1 MPPTK
6 TPIEQSVLDRVVQGA
21 KYVLTGVKPDNW
33 MSPGQPVSPQAQDD
47 AKGRQFDFPVGIN
60 TRYRPRE
67 HDAVS
72 FDQMRALADGYD
84 LLRLV
89 IETRKDQMSKLQ
101 WKVGPVDGKKKA
113 DDRCTEL
120 TAFFQRPDKELDWDT
135 WLRALIE
142 DLLVIDAP
150 AVYPRLTLGGEL
162 YSLELLDGATVKRV
176 LDASGRTPLPPDPA
190 YQQIIKGVPAV
201 NYTRDEL
208 IYRPRNVRTNR
219 VYGYSPVEQI
229 IMTVNIAMRRQLHQL
244 QYYTEG
250 NVPEMLFGVPKE
262 WNPDQIKRFQGDWD
276 SLMEGNT
283 AARRHAKFVPGD
295 IKPIMTKDGAL
306 KDDYDEWLARI
317 VCYAFSLDPNA
328 LVKQVNRATAESVR
342 GAALSEGLVPLM
354 KWVKNLVDYII
365 QKYFGHADLCLQW
378 EEDDELSPLQQ
389 MQTLTGYVNAKVIT
403 KDEARDKIGM
413 DPMTDEQMEELKPD
427 PVDMMGTAPGEEGD
441 KEDPPKPGD
450 KKVKPADKETDS
462 AGKYL
467 GTRLGKAQRRRV
479 KPINRDRAV
488 ASRVSTDLGKLFQ
501 DAFAS
506 AASRVAA
513 QLADKVGKATKKE
526 PDELLV
532 QLSFDE
538 VEDLESSVAEV
549 LATMHADGSKQAFV
563 QVNGKFSEDQLDL
576 VNDWAVRWADAHAAV
591 LVKRVSDSTREMLRA
606 DIAQAME
613 EGMSN
618 NKLADLIEANYGFSE
633 ARSMTIA
640 RTETAYADIE
650 GNMQAYKHIGVD
662 SKQWI
667 TGAECC
673 DECKELDGKIV
684 QLNEEFDG
692 GVSAPPLHP
701 NCRCDVLPILGDD

>member
-84 LLRLV
+84 LLRLA

-101 WKVGPVDGKKKA
+101 WKVGPIDGKKKA
-113 DDRCTEL
+113 DSRCEEL
-120 TAFFQRPDKELDWDT
+120 TTFFKRPDHELDWDT
-135 WLRALIE
+135 WIRALME

-150 AVYPRLTLGGEL
+150 AVYPRLTNGGDL

-262 WNPDQIKRFQGDWD
+262 WNPDQIKRFQNDWD

-306 KDDYDEWLARI
+306 KDDYDEWLARV
-317 VCYAFSLDPNA
+317 VCYAFSIDPNA

-342 GAALSEGLVPLM
+342 GAALSEGLIPLM

-413 DPMTDEQMEELKPD
+413 DPMTEEQLEELKPD
-427 PVDMMGTAPGEEGD
+427 PIDLAGAAQGEDG
-441 KEDPPKPGD
+441 EDPPEPGAKKPPA
-450 KKVKPADKETDS
+450 KKPDD

-513 QLADKVGKATKKE
+513 QLADKVGKTTKD
-526 PDELLV
+526 PGELLV

-538 VEDLESSVAEV
+538 VEELEDSVAE
-549 LATMHADGSKQAFV
+549 LLTAMHADGSKQAFA
-563 QVNGKFSEDQLDL
+563 QVSGKFSEDQLDL
-576 VNDWAVRWADAHAAV
+576 VNDWAVSWANAHAAV

-606 DIAQAME
+606 DVAQAME

-684 QLNEEFDG
+684 QLAEEFDG